1 MGSTER
7 RQREKEELR
16 GRILEAARELFL
28 AEGYDA
34 VTMRKIAERIE
45 YSPTAIYLYF
55 KDKPALIR
63 ELVAGDFRALAQ
75 QFSTIARV
83 GDPIERLRQTGRA
96 YIEFGLAHPS
106 AYRTM
111 FSAPPASKSFQDQ
124 AEHGDPDRDGYAFLR
139 SVVEEAISKGRLRAD
154 LTDPDLVAQVCW
166 AGVHGVVS
174 LLISRG
180 QDDWADWRDRSQI
193 IESMLD
199 VMVLGLARTEAAKS
213 GKKSAAAVSQ
223 PKRAD
228 RSS

>member
-1 MGSTER
+1 MGTKER
-7 RQREKEELR
+7 HQRER
-16 GRILEAARELFL
+16 DRIREAILAAARDLFVT
-28 AEGYDA
+28 EGYRN
-34 VTMRKIAERIE
+34 VSMRKIAERIE

-63 ELVAGDFRALAQ
+63 ELVAGDFRALAA

-111 FSAPPASKSFQDQ
+111 FSAPPAAKSFQD
-124 AEHGDPDRDGYAFLR
+124 EPDRGNPDRDGYAFLR
-139 SVVEEAISKGRLRAD
+139 GVVEEALAKGLLRPE

-180 QDDWADWRDRSQI
+180 QDDWAQWRDRSEI
-193 IESMLD
+193 IELMLD
-199 VMVLGLARTEAAKS
+199 ALVRGVARPDAVVRKAKTRR
-213 GKKSAAAVSQ
+213 
-223 PKRAD
+223 RA
-228 RSS
+228 R

>member
-83 GDPIERLRQTGRA
+83 GDPVERLRQTGRA
-96 YIEFGLAHPS
+96 YIEFGLSHPS

-111 FSAPPASKSFQDQ
+111 FSAPPASKSFQEEP
-124 AEHGDPDRDGYAFLR
+124 EHGDPDRDGYAFLL
-139 SVVEEAISKGRLRAD
+139 SVVAEAIAKGRLRD
-154 LTDPDLVAQVCW
+154 ELTDPDLVAQVCW

-199 VMVLGLARTEAAKS
+199 VLVLGLARPEVAKP
-213 GKKSAAAVSQ
+213 AAAATRVT
-223 PKRAD
+223 
-228 RSS
+228 RSSRRG